1 MAEREGFEPSVPF
14 GTPHFQCG
22 AFDHSTISPL
32 RYTYKISPFQLFFK
46 LFFKFSRLF
55 VNLFRKLRKI
65 SASLMSQICTN
76 MDK

>member
-32 RYTYKISPFQLFFK
+32 RYKYKIHPVFTFFK
-46 LFFKFSRLF
+46 PVFKFSRLF
-55 VNLFRKLRKI
+55 VNLFRKF
-65 SASLMSQICTN
+65 
-76 MDK
+76 